1 MLVFVC
7 LDHSRVPGVTVP
19 PPSDN
24 RPVSVVLPTASARTA
39 LRPLS
44 ATNATITDGF
54 WADRIR
60 LNREQTLPHGFAWL
74 KRSGTL
80 GNFRVAAGA
89 PGRYEALGEQFGV
102 IYPFLDS
109 DAYKW
114 LEAVGWELGR
124 EHDPALAAS
133 ADEAIEAVRAA
144 QRPDGYLNTYVQVV
158 APGTEFQNLAWGHEL
173 YCIGH
178 LIQAAVAWHR
188 ALGDD
193 RLLDVALR
201 AVETIE
207 RELGPA
213 GRDGIDGHPE
223 IEMALV
229 ELYRTTGDRR
239 HLELGVRMLE
249 LRGRGLIGEAHMGA
263 AYWQDH
269 LPVRE
274 APTVAGHAVR
284 QMYLD
289 CGVVDAATELA
300 DGELLDAVRRRWDD
314 MVESRMYLTGG
325 IGSRHRDE
333 AFGDPFELPPDVA
346 YNETCAAIAS
356 VMLGWRLLL
365 ATGDRR
371 YADGIER
378 TMYNAVLGGSSLDG
392 CRFAYDNPLQRRT
405 HRTPDGPDRGPRTE
419 WKLCACC
426 PPNLMRTLSTWQQ
439 YLATTDAAGVQVHQ
453 FAASEIVAP
462 IGEGAARLAVSTGY
476 PWSGG
481 VAITVAQTP
490 VQPWTLS
497 VRAPTW
503 AGQDPL
509 HESRSWRPG
518 ETIEFVFDM
527 LPRVTL
533 PDPRVDAI
541 RGTAAFERGPF
552 VYAVES
558 ADLDAT
564 AELEALR
571 IRSDEQPTTQSRDD
585 LADGVV
591 GLVIRAEAPD
601 GAGVAAPAI
610 PYFAW
615 GNRDDGA
622 MRVWIPE
629 ATDPTNGRA
638 AGPST
643 PGRPATG

>member
-44 ATNATITDGF
+44 ATDVTITDGF
-54 WADRIR
+54 WADRTR

-80 GNFRVAAGA
+80 SNFRVAAGA
-89 PGRYEALGEQFGV
+89 PGHYEALGEQYGV

-124 EHDPALAAS
+124 AHDPALAAS
-133 ADEAIEAVRAA
+133 ADEAIDAVRAA
-144 QRPDGYLNTYVQVV
+144 QRPDGYLNTYVQVI
-158 APGTEFQNLAWGHEL
+158 APGTEYKNLAWGHEL

-188 ALGDD
+188 ALADD

-201 AVETIE
+201 AVESIE
-207 RELGPA
+207 RELGPT

-229 ELYRTTGDRR
+229 ELFRTTGDRR
-239 HLELGVRMLE
+239 HLELGARMLE

-274 APTVAGHAVR
+274 APAVAGHAVR

-289 CGVVDAATELA
+289 CGVVDAATELG
-300 DGELLDAVRRRWDD
+300 DSELLEAVRRRWDD

-365 ATGDRR
+365 ATGDQR
-371 YADGIER
+371 YADAIER

-405 HRTPDGPDRGPRTE
+405 NRAPDGPDRGPRTE

-426 PPNLMRTLSTWQQ
+426 PPNLMRTISTWQQ
-439 YLATTDAAGVQVHQ
+439 YLATTDASGVQVHQ
-453 FAASEIVAP
+453 FAASEVVAP
-462 IGEGAARLAVSTGY
+462 LAEGEARLGVATEY
-476 PWSGG
+476 PWNGR
-481 VAITVAQTP
+481 VAIEIAETP
-490 VQPWTLS
+490 EQPWTLS
-497 VRAPTW
+497 VRAPAWT
-503 AGQDPL
+503 GQEPL
-509 HESRSWRPG
+509 RESRSWQPH
-518 ETIEFVFDM
+518 ETVELEFDM
-527 LPRVTL
+527 TPQVTL
-533 PDPRVDAI
+533 PDPRIDAI
-541 RGTAAFERGPF
+541 RGTVAFERGPI

-558 ADLDAT
+558 ADLDGGV
-564 AELEALR
+564 ELETLR
-571 IRSDEQPTTQSRDD
+571 LQPSGRGTTQSRDD
-585 LADGVV
+585 IAQGVV
-591 GLVIRAEAPD
+591 GLVIPVKAPD
-601 GAGVAAPAI
+601 GAAMGAPAI

-615 GNRDDGA
+615 GNRDEGG

-629 ATDPTNGRA
+629 AAATTNGRE

-643 PGRPATG
+643 PGRPASG

>member
-7 LDHSRVPGVTVP
+7 FDRRRLPGVTVP
-19 PPSDN
+19 PPSVN
-24 RPVSVVLPTASARTA
+24 RPVSVVLPTASAQPA

-44 ATNATITDGF
+44 ATDVTITGGF

-60 LNREQTLPHGFAWL
+60 LNRERTLPHGFTWL

-89 PGRYEALGEQFGV
+89 PGRYEALGEQYGV

-124 EHDPALAAS
+124 GHDEALAAS
-133 ADEAIEAVRAA
+133 AEEAIDAVRAA
-144 QRPDGYLNTYVQVV
+144 QRPDGYLNTYVQVI
-158 APGTEFQNLAWGHEL
+158 APGTEYQNLAWGHEL

-188 ALGDD
+188 ALADD
-193 RLLDVALR
+193 RLLEIALR
-201 AVETIE
+201 AVESID

-239 HLELGVRMLE
+239 HLELGVRMVE
-249 LRGRGLIGEAHMGA
+249 LRGRGLIGEANLGP

-289 CGVVDAATELA
+289 CGVVDAATELG
-300 DGELLDAVRRRWDD
+300 DGALLDAVRRRWDD

-365 ATGDRR
+365 ATGDSR
-371 YADGIER
+371 YADAIER
-378 TMYNAVLGGSSLDG
+378 TMYNAVLAGSSLDG
-392 CRFAYDNPLQRRT
+392 CRFAYENPLQRRT
-405 HRTPDGPDRGPRTE
+405 HRAASAPDRGQRTE

-426 PPNLMRTLSTWQQ
+426 PPNLMRTISTWQQ
-439 YLATTDAAGVQVHQ
+439 YLATTDAGGVQVHQ

-462 IGEGAARLAVSTGY
+462 LGERAARLAVETAY
-476 PWSGG
+476 PWNGG
-481 VAITVAQTP
+481 IAITIAETP
-490 VQPWTLS
+490 EQPWALS
-497 VRAPTW
+497 VRTPAW
-503 AGQDPL
+503 AGGTSL
-509 HESRSWRPG
+509 HESRSWQPG
-518 ETIEFVFDM
+518 ETVELAFDM
-527 LPRVTL
+527 TPRMTL

-541 RGTAAFERGPF
+541 RGTAAFELGPI

-558 ADLDAT
+558 VDLDT
-564 AELEALR
+564 NAELEDLR
-571 IRSDEQPTTQSRDD
+571 IQPAGMPTAQARHDI
-585 LADGVV
+585 ADGVV
-591 GLVIRAEAPD
+591 GLVIPAEAPD
-601 GAGVAAPAI
+601 GTSVDAPAI

-615 GNRDDGA
+615 GNRGDGA
-622 MRVWIPE
+622 MRVWVPE
-629 ATDPTNGRA
+629 AMAATNGHP